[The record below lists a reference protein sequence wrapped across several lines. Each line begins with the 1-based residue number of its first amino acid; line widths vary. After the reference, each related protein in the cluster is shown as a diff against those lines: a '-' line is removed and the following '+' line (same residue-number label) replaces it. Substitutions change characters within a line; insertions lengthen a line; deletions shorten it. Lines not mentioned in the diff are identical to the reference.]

1 MKNYRDLFVWQKS
14 HRLVLDTYSATRT
27 WPSDELYGLTS
38 QSRRS
43 AVSIPS
49 NLAEG
54 CGRNGDAELAR
65 FCDIASGSASE
76 LDYQLLLA
84 HDLGYL
90 SDETYSKLESQLQE
104 VRRMLTGL
112 IGTLR
117 K

>member
-1 MKNYRDLFVWQKS
+1 MKNYRELFVWQKA
-14 HRLVLDTYSATRT
+14 HRLVLDTYAATRT
-27 WPSDELYGLTS
+27 WPSDERYGLTS

-43 AVSIPS
+43 AASIPT
-49 NLAEG
+49 NLAEE

-65 FCDIASGSASE
+65 FCDISSGSASE

-90 SDETYSKLESQLQE
+90 SDEIYSKLENQLRE
-104 VRRMLTGL
+104 VRRMLSGL
-112 IGTLR
+112 ITTLR

>member
-1 MKNYRDLFVWQKS
+1 MKNYRELFVWQKA
-14 HRLVLDTYSATRT
+14 HRLVLDTYAATRT

-43 AVSIPS
+43 AASIPT

-54 CGRNGDAELAR
+54 CGRSGDVELAR
-65 FCDIASGSASE
+65 FCDISSGSASE

-90 SDETYSKLESQLQE
+90 SDETYSKLENQLRE
-104 VRRMLTGL
+104 VRRMLSGL
-112 IGTLR
+112 ITTLR